1 MPVSFKQFSSMIKAN
16 KSMTPKSRKKA
27 LAKYKKKFKRVQ
39 KKL

>member
-1 MPVSFKQFSSMIKAN
+1 MPISFKNYKKFINAN

-27 LAKYKKKFKRVQ
+27 IDTYKKKFKRVQ